1 MLPPLPLDDEKWRCR
16 WLQFGDVG
24 ELHRVSSIE
33 WEDGEMIYGEG
44 ATVCGQVGQLSMPG
58 IFSRM
63 GAPRCKACCR
73 ALGLPEGD
81 GAPYNSNLPD

>member
-1 MLPPLPLDDEKWRCR
+1 
-16 WLQFGDVG
+16 
-24 ELHRVSSIE
+24 
-33 WEDGEMIYGEG
+33 
-44 ATVCGQVGQLSMPG
+44 MPG

>member
-44 ATVCGQVGQLSMPG
+44 ATVCGQVGQL
-58 IFSRM
+58 
-63 GAPRCKACCR
+63 
-73 ALGLPEGD
+73 
-81 GAPYNSNLPD
+81 